1 MMMVFLL
8 CCYEGLLHVKV
19 VSVQLA
25 DNDMDNYVLA
35 VAKKK
40 VAIRMMK
47 ELSDIV
53 SLANIDIVCVCV
65 CVCVCVFA
73 SV

>member
-1 MMMVFLL
+1 M
-8 CCYEGLLHVKV
+8 

-40 VAIRMMK
+40 VAIKMMK

-53 SLANIDIVCVCV
+53 SPPNAVTRVCMCVCV
-65 CVCVCVFA
+65 LLVTVD
-73 SV
+73 SGY

>member
-1 MMMVFLL
+1 M
-8 CCYEGLLHVKV
+8 KV

-25 DNDMDNYVLA
+25 DHDMDNYVLA

-40 VAIRMMK
+40 TAVKMMK

-53 SLANIDIVCVCV
+53 STVYNGM
-65 CVCVCVFA
+65 
-73 SV
+73 SP

>member
-1 MMMVFLL
+1 MGVIECPF
-8 CCYEGLLHVKV
+8 HVKV

-25 DNDMDNYVLA
+25 DSDMDNYVLA

-53 SLANIDIVCVCV
+53 SLVDIDTVIVCVCARV
-65 CVCVCVFA
+65 CT
-73 SV
+73 

>member
-1 MMMVFLL
+1 MGVIECPF
-8 CCYEGLLHVKV
+8 HVKV

-53 SLANIDIVCVCV
+53 SLVNTDNSYCVCMSMHVYCVCV
-65 CVCVCVFA
+65 CICLR
-73 SV
+73 

>member
-1 MMMVFLL
+1 
-8 CCYEGLLHVKV
+8 VKV

-40 VAIRMMK
+40 IAVKMMK

-53 SLANIDIVCVCV
+53 GIVNSDNYYIRPQYMCYMCYFCNVSIIRTQFV
-65 CVCVCVFA
+65 
-73 SV
+73 

>member
-1 MMMVFLL
+1 
-8 CCYEGLLHVKV
+8 
-19 VSVQLA
+19 
-25 DNDMDNYVLA
+25 MDNYVLA

-53 SLANIDIVCVCV
+53 SLVNIDTVIVCVCV
-65 CVCVCVFA
+65 CVCTRARAHEHACVLCVCVFA

>member
-1 MMMVFLL
+1 MSCIYIFI
-8 CCYEGLLHVKV
+8 YFVKV

-40 VAIRMMK
+40 IALKMMK

-53 SLANIDIVCVCV
+53 SIAKSDDHGVYACNVISIIIFLFVL
-65 CVCVCVFA
+65 
-73 SV
+73 